1 MRRDAHGYQL
11 TSCRR
16 YDRPISTIPTRRRGD
31 FAVGITVSLIFL
43 GLLIAGL
50 N

>member
-1 MRRDAHGYQL
+1 MRRDHFGHQL

-16 YDRPISTIPTRRRGD
+16 YDRPISTIPTRRFGD
-31 FAVGITVSLIFL
+31 RAVGIACLLIFL